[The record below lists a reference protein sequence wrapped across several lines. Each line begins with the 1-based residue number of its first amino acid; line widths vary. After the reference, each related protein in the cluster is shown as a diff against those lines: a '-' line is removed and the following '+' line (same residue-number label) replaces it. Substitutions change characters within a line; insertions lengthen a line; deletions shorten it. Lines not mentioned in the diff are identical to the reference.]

1 MGQPK
6 SLQLICHVVINILFG
21 IGEVSILLRL
31 WTRGIILKQLGW
43 DDWAMFFC
51 LFFNAGQQVILY
63 LFLNHGGGRQMQEVL
78 AEDPNNL
85 TVLLKVLFAE
95 EIYYIWMHFWIKL
108 CFLLFYLRLAKERRF
123 RMLVFGT
130 IGLTATITLTI
141 WLIYC
146 LQCNP
151 LQAFWYPTQF
161 PTAKCL
167 PSKVTYFVP
176 GSLELFLDSI
186 ILFLPVTVFWGLQMN
201 WRRRLAVY
209 SVITMGGLVVV
220 VSGLRLIVVNQFAT
234 NPDFTYILGRMI
246 LISAVE
252 IQVGIFA
259 ANMPGIKAF
268 YTVWR
273 KGELSSNGTK
283 KSQGSAGAV
292 SSGQAHQLATLWNKH
307 GDKNKRVEDDKVTD
321 GDGDGSERHLTRS
334 RSSEELSTGVGKGQ
348 ISVSTEYAV
357 ADDEDYRRPRRH
369 SHYHN
374 AVPDNLR

>member
-1 MGQPK
+1 
-6 SLQLICHVVINILFG
+6 
-21 IGEVSILLRL
+21 
-31 WTRGIILKQLGW
+31 
-43 DDWAMFFC
+43 
-51 LFFNAGQQVILY
+51 
-63 LFLNHGGGRQMQEVL
+63 MQEVL
-78 AEDPNNL
+78 ADDPNNL

-95 EIYYIWMHFWIKL
+95 EIYYIWMHFWIKI
-108 CFLLFYLRLAKERRF
+108 CFLLFYLRLASARTF
-123 RMLVFGT
+123 RMLVYCT
-130 IGLTATITLTI
+130 IGLTAAITVTI

-146 LQCNP
+146 LQCKP
-151 LQAFWYPTQF
+151 LQAFWYPTLY

-176 GSLELFLDSI
+176 GSLELFLDCI
-186 ILFLPVTVFWGLQMN
+186 ILFLPVTVFWGLQMT

-209 SVITMGGLVVV
+209 SVITMGGIVVV

-268 YTVWR
+268 YTIWR

-283 KSQGSAGAV
+283 KSQGSAGVV
-292 SSGQAHQLATLWNKH
+292 SSGQAHQLATLWNKRS
-307 GDKNKRVEDDKVTD
+307 DKNKTVEDDKTTD
-321 GDGDGSERHLTRS
+321 GDGDGSERRLTRA
-334 RSSEELSTGVGKGQ
+334 RSSEELSTAGGKGT
-348 ISVSTEYAV
+348 ITVATEYSV
-357 ADDEDYRRPRRH
+357 AEDEEYRRPRRH

-374 AVPDNLR
+374 TVPGNLK